1 MLLRTKPS
9 RILSS
14 GVLVMSLALFAAG
27 CGSDEKAVISSSK
40 NANSATSTTP
50 ADGDTTTTKKSATK
64 RGEKKQKVED
74 SLGNSLVGADG
85 AACISSAVI
94 DSNISDAGLDILSTS
109 DPKLDTLSS
118 SDRRE
123 VVAVFAQCIKTAD
136 FAPLL
141 TESFAKGVNNST
153 GGTLAFTSD
162 ETSCVAQELD
172 SNYPSSGEA
181 IFAFVDAG
189 EDPTVV
195 FDLLRP
201 CMSEPTAIEFLTAS
215 FAKGGLTN
223 AECVATSVVAA
234 LGVPAV
240 IDGLAADKGTP
251 ASDAVSTA
259 ASSAAC

>member
-1 MLLRTKPS
+1 MLTS
-9 RILSS
+9 A
-14 GVLVMSLALFAAG
+14 LVISIALFAAG
-27 CGSDEKAVISSSK
+27 CGSDEEAVTSSSK
-40 NANSATSTTP
+40 SATGATSTTP
-50 ADGDTTTTKKSATK
+50 ADGDPTTTRKSDTK
-64 RGEKKQKVED
+64 RGEKKQKVEE

-85 AACISSAVI
+85 AACISAAIV
-94 DSNISDAGLDILSTS
+94 DSNISDAGLDILSTN

-118 SDRRE
+118 SDRTE

-141 TESFAKGVNNST
+141 TESFAKGVNSST

-172 SNYPSSGEA
+172 RNYASSGEA

-189 EDPTVV
+189 DDPTVV

-201 CMSEPTAIEFLTAS
+201 CMSETTAIEFLTAS

-251 ASDAVSTA
+251 ASDAVRTA
-259 ASSAAC
+259 AASAAC